1 MIRVEREKSLKSDSW
16 VSYIMENDILLRVKD
31 LHTHFFTEDGVVKA
45 VDGVNLFVRRGKT
58 LGVVGESGC
67 GKSMT
72 ALSILRLIDPPG
84 KVVKGEM
91 LFKGQDLLALSEN
104 RMRRIRGNSISMIFQ
119 DPMTALNPVLTIGDQ
134 LSEVLL
140 VHQKM
145 TPRSA
150 RAAVVDMLSRVG
162 ITDPAKRFEQ
172 YVHTLSGGIQ
182 QRAMIAM
189 ALLCKPDLLLADE
202 PTTALDVTIQA
213 QILEL
218 MRKIQGE
225 FGTSIL
231 FITHDLGVI
240 AELAHDIVVM
250 YAGKVVESADV
261 RELFRNPLHPYTR
274 DLLRCLPRLDSEET
288 ELFTIQGM
296 APGPFEAVCG
306 CDFHIRCRH
315 ARDICKKSAPPLV
328 EISPGHLSACWMDR
342 EVKEPAGHSTS
353 EGS

>member
-1 MIRVEREKSLKSDSW
+1 MVIEED
-16 VSYIMENDILLRVKD
+16 MLLRVSD
-31 LHTHFFTEDGVVKA
+31 LHTHFFTDDGVVKA
-45 VDGVNLFVRRGKT
+45 VDGVDLFVRKGKT

-84 KVVKGEM
+84 RVVRGAIR
-91 LFKGQDLLALSEN
+91 FKGKDLLTLSESG
-104 RMRRIRGNSISMIFQ
+104 MRRIRGNAVSMIFQ

-145 TPRSA
+145 APRTA
-150 RAAVVDMLSRVG
+150 RAAVVEMLARVG
-162 ITDPAKRFEQ
+162 ITDPQKRFDQ
-172 YVHTLSGGIQ
+172 YVHSLSGGIQ

-218 MRKIQGE
+218 MREIQGE

-250 YAGKVVESADV
+250 YAGKVVESAEAT
-261 RELFRNPLHPYTR
+261 ELFRNPLHPYTR
-274 DLLRCLPRLDSEET
+274 ALLRCLPRLESEET

-296 APGPFEAVCG
+296 APGPFDSVGG
-306 CDFHIRCRH
+306 CDFHIRCRR
-315 ARDICKKSAPPLV
+315 AGDVCRTQAPPLT
-328 EISPGHLSACWMDR
+328 EKAPGHMGACWIDR
-342 EVKEPAGHSTS
+342 EEHGTGADYASGRI
-353 EGS
+353 